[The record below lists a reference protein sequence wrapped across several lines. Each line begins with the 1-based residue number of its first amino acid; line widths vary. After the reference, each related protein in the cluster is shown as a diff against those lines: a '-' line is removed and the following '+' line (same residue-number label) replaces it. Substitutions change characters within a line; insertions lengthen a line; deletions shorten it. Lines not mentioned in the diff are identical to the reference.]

1 MIPITS
7 IDLAAGLEVNK
18 EPSLTYALNL
28 NQFALTGTIDDVAA
42 VRQAI
47 LKILNTE
54 RFAHSIYS
62 WNYGVQFHDLLGMDY
77 PYVMSEVKKR
87 ITDALLADDR
97 IASVDNFQIEQV
109 KKDVLNIAF
118 IVTTMTGGIIDYK
131 QEVMLGV

>member
-1 MIPITS
+1 MIPITN
-7 IDLAAGLEVNK
+7 IDLTAGLEVKK
-18 EPSLTYALNL
+18 ESSLTYALNL
-28 NQFALTGTIDDVAA
+28 NQAALTGTIDDVAA

-62 WNYGVQFHDLLGMDY
+62 WNYGIQLHDLLGMDY
-77 PYVMSEVKKR
+77 PYVMSEAKKR
-87 ITDALLADDR
+87 IIDALLADDR

-109 KKDVLNIAF
+109 KKDALNIAF
-118 IVTTMTGGIIDYK
+118 IATTMTGGIIDYK